1 MSLPHWPPSLP
12 LTDAIDAAPAPPA
25 LVCPITRRLM
35 RSPALVATT
44 GRSYEREDLVRWV
57 RANGTDPVDVT
68 VRVSTDELVP
78 NLALRSSIETHA
90 IEANGG
96 RVTKVHYNRLGLR
109 ALLKPHK
116 FPKGPPKPA
125 RTPVYLKK
133 KVDREGALPAPERE
147 AFS

>member
-1 MSLPHWPPSLP
+1 MDGRSPDSSSHPPISYGENRDRCIVCDVP
-12 LTDAIDAAPAPPA
+12 VQTDALGEPVAATFTA
-25 LVCPITRRLM
+25 R
-35 RSPALVATT
+35 
-44 GRSYEREDLVRWV
+44 
-57 RANGTDPVDVT
+57 VDVE
-68 VRVSTDELVP
+68 VSRVSR
-78 NLALRSSIETHA
+78 AARAA